1 MRKKNK
7 KLVIMWF
14 IFNVFIILIMSY
26 YTTKT
31 SADYLEQISYKSRFI
46 QRVDNLSVSN
56 IKDRE
61 YLVHFLKICTK
72 DLRKNNILFLSLILL
87 LLLYFI
93 LHIYIINKMIK
104 RKKLKRNLFFLFS
117 SFLFFIFWFFD
128 LIDVLSKTYISDQFL
143 QDIFNKNKQK
153 FALAKQYA
161 LLYYDQ
167 MNWLTLKYLL
177 LIFVSTIVIIIF
189 IYINFKNDKINE
201 KLPQGGLS

>member
-104 RKKLKRNLFFLFS
+104 KKKIKRNLFFLYS
-117 SFLFFIFWFFD
+117 PLLLFIF
-128 LIDVLSKTYISDQFL
+128 
-143 QDIFNKNKQK
+143 
-153 FALAKQYA
+153 
-161 LLYYDQ
+161 
-167 MNWLTLKYLL
+167 
-177 LIFVSTIVIIIF
+177 
-189 IYINFKNDKINE
+189 
-201 KLPQGGLS
+201 